1 MQSNHYHGIYFKAI
15 VPLSFLVQVFWPC
28 LFPSSLISL
37 SSKQIS
43 EECSVCL
50 NSIIETTAL
59 ALLTLIIDI

>member
-15 VPLSFLVQVFWPC
+15 VPLSFPVQVFWPC
-28 LFPSSLISL
+28 LFPSLISL
-37 SSKQIS
+37 YRKQIS